1 MRRCSYCGQYGHY
14 RPTCPELQVEPL
26 ALASSFD
33 DSPLDQT
40 LLHFIIEEQTSV
52 LRHGSILASSFDDS
66 PLDQTLLNVV
76 IEEDTSVLRHG
87 ETIVESDHQLRRE
100 AAALEAIIRESV
112 DSNVSSVRAAVPPP
126 DVPYT
131 SCVICMED
139 LTTQPKTELMCRHAF
154 CTKCIMAN
162 VEHGN
167 LECPMCRDVVMGP
180 SKKVVELEDTIR
192 EQHEELCV
200 QDDKLEYYE
209 ARFKS
214 YDQEIKDKKKTIQDN
229 KNIIRELNHS
239 FSLDNLTELQ
249 GFAKSLSAEYV
260 KFQHEYGEHSPSLA
274 CPTLKGLIYSLF
286 TKKAT
291 RNAKFSAALDTT
303 YKDIRGQLLTHD
315 SWVKIVFGEYKNY
328 MGRFMWKNYA
338 NNKGKYIIRVYLGL
352 GKPKLGKGIY
362 DSSYTTD
369 IDFLTTDN
377 LSMKN
382 VCCVCIPNDVVHYQ
396 IQGNGTRLDKEIK
409 QMLDKQKIQILLER
423 V

>member
-1 MRRCSYCGQYGHY
+1 MPRCSYCGQDGHY
-14 RPTCPELQVEPL
+14 RPTCPELHHQVEP
-26 ALASSFD
+26 S
-33 DSPLDQT
+33 T
-40 LLHFIIEEQTSV
+40 
-52 LRHGSILASSFDDS
+52 LASSFDDS
-66 PLDQTLLNVV
+66 PLDQTLLNFI
-76 IEEDTSVLRHG
+76 IEEDLSTLLHD
-87 ETIVESDHQLRRE
+87 EAIVEPDHQLRRE
-100 AAALEAIIRESV
+100 AAAWEASIRESV
-112 DSNVSSVRAAVPPP
+112 NSIVSSKRAVVPPPDVPPPDVTPP

-162 VEHGN
+162 LEHGN

-180 SKKVVELEDTIR
+180 SKKVVELEDKIT
-192 EQHEELCV
+192 EQHEELCD

-214 YDQEIKDKKKTIQDN
+214 YDQDKKKTIQDN

-249 GFAKSLSAEYV
+249 GFAKSISAEYE
-260 KFQHEYGEHSPSLA
+260 KFQHEYGEHSPSLV
-274 CPTLKGLIYSLF
+274 CPTLKELIYSLF

-291 RNAKFSAALDTT
+291 KNTKLFANLDTT

-315 SWVKIVFGEYKNY
+315 SWVKMVFGEYKNY

-409 QMLDKQKIQILLER
+409 QMLNNDKLEILLER

>member
-1 MRRCSYCGQYGHY
+1 MPRCSYCGQDGPY
-14 RPTCPELQVEPL
+14 RPTCPELHHQVEP
-26 ALASSFD
+26 S
-33 DSPLDQT
+33 T
-40 LLHFIIEEQTSV
+40 
-52 LRHGSILASSFDDS
+52 LASSFDDS
-66 PLDQTLLNVV
+66 PLDQTLLNFI
-76 IEEDTSVLRHG
+76 IEENMSTLPHD
-87 ETIVESDHQLRRE
+87 ETIVEPDHQLRRE

-162 VEHGN
+162 LEHGN

-180 SKKVVELEDTIR
+180 SKKVVELEDKIR
-192 EQHEELCV
+192 EQHEELCD

-214 YDQEIKDKKKTIQDN
+214 YDQDKKKTIQDN

-249 GFAKSLSAEYV
+249 GFAKSISAEYE
-260 KFQHEYGEHSPSLA
+260 KFQHEYGEHSPSLV
-274 CPTLKGLIYSLF
+274 CPTLKELIYSLF

-291 RNAKFSAALDTT
+291 KNTKLFANLDTT

-315 SWVKIVFGEYKNY
+315 SWVKMVFGEYKNY